1 MSKLWAVGFWELEV
15 TEEIA
20 RLCVKVENLSKDLDL
35 LVAKGHARTSY
46 ALFTRLQ
53 LATAMV
59 ELQYQD
65 LIDRCQI
72 SCRSENK

>member
-1 MSKLWAVGFWELEV
+1 M

-46 ALFTRLQ
+46 ALFARLQ

-59 ELQYQD
+59 ELQYKD

-72 SCRSENK
+72 SVRDK